1 MEKENEGR
9 CPVGG
14 VSPHGGEHVM
24 VLLIPVGEVRRV
36 CWNWELGGGDG
47 GLRFEAGFRFEKGGD
62 RKCTLPISLIT
73 NQR

>member
-1 MEKENEGR
+1 MIPQHNVMEKENEGR

-47 GLRFEAGFRFEKGGD
+47 
-62 RKCTLPISLIT
+62 
-73 NQR
+73 